1 MSNVKR
7 VFTWEFTRNL
17 KNPTFLV
24 LTILMPV
31 LMLAGA
37 LVGGLASYLAVSE
50 EYRVAVI
57 DETGALYST
66 LEEVLVDTPVEL
78 SLFPQERLEQLVQEV
93 TEGEYSGYIHF
104 TSAALEE
111 GVIGYYVKDAK
122 ERNPFLQEGVREAV
136 RTYRFQNMGLD
147 TEQIQAATGPV
158 ALQNRTLA
166 GEEAS
171 LADSLIP
178 LGISMA
184 LIFSIIFTGQV
195 LMLGVLKEKRNR
207 IVEILLS
214 SISSW
219 ELLLGKLA
227 AFVSLG
233 LLQITFWVGIGL
245 TIAVFFVD
253 FSQLSISFSELFT
266 SLLFFLS
273 GYILLASLY
282 AVLGATMKDAESGSQ
297 LQGLVVLVPLLPVVL
312 SGAIFISP
320 NALWVRLFSFCP
332 PFIPVTMLIRNAA
345 TSLPWWEIAA
355 SLTVLVLSTALF
367 LYLGA
372 RIFDRSILL
381 FERTLSFKEI
391 GRMMKKNYS

>member
-1 MSNVKR
+1 MNNVMK
-7 VFTWEFTRNL
+7 VFTWEFKKNI
-17 KNPTFLV
+17 KNPTFLA

-31 LMLAGA
+31 LLLIGA

-57 DETGALYST
+57 DETGAFYPG
-66 LEEVLVDTPVEL
+66 LEAALADSPVEL
-78 SLFPQERLEQLVQEV
+78 ALIPQERREQLAQEV
-93 TEGEYSGYIHF
+93 TEGKYSGYIHF
-104 TSAALEE
+104 TANTLDE
-111 GVIGYYVKDAK
+111 GIIGFYVKDAK
-122 ERNPFLQEGVREAV
+122 ERNPFLQEGVRSAV
-136 RTYRFQNMGLD
+136 STHRFQNMGLD
-147 TEQIQAATGPV
+147 TEQIQAVTSPV
-158 ALQNRTLA
+158 VLQNRTLA
-166 GEEAS
+166 GEETS
-171 LADSLIP
+171 FLDSMIP

-233 LLQITFWVGIGL
+233 LLQISFWIGIGL
-245 TIAVFFVD
+245 TIAAFFID
-253 FSQLSISFSELFT
+253 FSRISISFGEFIT

-273 GYILLASLY
+273 GYILLASMY

-297 LQGLVVLVPLLPVVL
+297 LQGLVVMVPLLPVVL
-312 SGAIFISP
+312 SGAIFIAP

-355 SLTVLVLSTALF
+355 SLTVLVLSTAFF

-372 RIFDRSILL
+372 RIFERSLL
-381 FERTLSFKEI
+381 QFERNQSFKEM
-391 GRMMKKNYS
+391 GRMMKKKYS